1 MLARFLLVVL
11 CLGLGACSGEPTR
24 RVVDDAALADLTE
37 DQDWLAFGRTYHEQR
52 HSPLTQISDSN
63 VSGLGVAWYVDLPN
77 DRTLYGTPLVVDGV
91 MYFEGSYNVL
101 RAVDA
106 ATGTLLWEYDPEVT
120 KHAGNRLRVMWD
132 ASRGVAFWKGKVYVA
147 TVDGRLI
154 AVDAQTGTE
163 IWSTMTVDPALPL
176 YITGAPKAFRGLV
189 VIGNGGTEDGPIRG
203 YLDAYDAETGE
214 RVWRWY
220 TVPGNPA
227 DGFENDAMAMAA
239 ATWTGEWWRFG
250 GGGTVWHAITYDPDF
265 DQLIFGTGNGAPWN
279 RKIRSP
285 GGGDNLF
292 LCSMVALDA
301 TTGEYRWHYQTVP
314 GETWDYNSN
323 MDIVLADLTIE
334 GRPVKAAMHAPKN
347 GFFYVLDR
355 ENGKLLSAEPFV
367 KVTWATGIDST
378 GRPIEVAGA
387 RYEDGDAVVSPS
399 ALGGHSWHA
408 MSYNPQTG
416 LVYIPAMEFAGGYS
430 DKTVDIKNWESP
442 NWRFDAGV
450 DPLISDIPPEAGT
463 SSLKAW
469 DPVAQRVV
477 WEAPK
482 PGLWN
487 AGTLTTAGNLV
498 FQGQGNGRLVAHR
511 ATDGE
516 LLWSSDLGL
525 GISAPP
531 ITYSVG
537 GRQYVAILVGW
548 GGAGA
553 AMLGSLSAQDGWA
566 YRAQMRRLVSFA
578 LDGAVELPAQAPPG
592 YPEPL
597 VSKDFRVDATLVT
610 EGQESYVRLCWRCH
624 GPAGVSGGTA
634 PDLRASPVLL
644 SKEAY
649 LDVVLRGSRQD
660 KGMPGF
666 PNLDEAGA
674 EAVQHYVR
682 SLVPENGKGN

>member
-1 MLARFLLVVL
+1 MRAVTLLVVL
-11 CLGLGACSGEPTR
+11 CLGLGACSGEPSA

-37 DQDWLAFGRTYHEQR
+37 SHDWLAFGRTYHEQR
-52 HSPLTQISDSN
+52 HSPLTQINDST
-63 VSGLGVAWYVDLPN
+63 VSSLGVAWYMDLPN

-106 ATGTLLWEYDPEVT
+106 ATGKLLWEFDPEVT

-154 AVDAQTGTE
+154 AVDAGTGTE

-176 YITGAPKAFRGLV
+176 YITGAPKVFRGLV

-227 DGFENDAMAMAA
+227 DGFENDAMKMAA

-292 LCSMVALDA
+292 LCSVVALDA

-334 GRPVKAAMHAPKN
+334 GRPVKAALHAPKN
-347 GFFYVLDR
+347 GFFYVLNR

-367 KVTWATGIDST
+367 EVTWATGIDST

-408 MSYNPQTG
+408 MSYNPGTG

-430 DKTVDIKNWESP
+430 DKTVDIENWESP

-450 DPLISDIPPEAGT
+450 DPLTTDVPPEAGT

-516 LLWSSDLGL
+516 VLWSFNLGL

-531 ITYSVG
+531 ITYSVED
-537 GRQYVAILVGW
+537 RQYVAILVGW

-566 YRAQMRRLVSFA
+566 YRAQMRRLVTFA

-592 YPEPL
+592 FPKPL

-634 PDLRASPVLL
+634 PDLRASPILL

-674 EAVQHYVR
+674 LAVQHYVR
-682 SLVPENGKGN
+682 SLIPKVGQGN

>member
-1 MLARFLLVVL
+1 MRAMTLLVVL
-11 CLGLGACSGEPTR
+11 CLGLGACSGEPSA

-37 DQDWLAFGRTYHEQR
+37 SHDWLAFGRTYHEQR
-52 HSPLTQISDSN
+52 HSPLTQINDST
-63 VSGLGVAWYVDLPN
+63 VRSLGVAWYMDLPN

-106 ATGTLLWEYDPEVT
+106 ATGKLLWEFDPEVT

-154 AVDAQTGTE
+154 AVDAGAGTE

-227 DGFENDAMAMAA
+227 DGFENDAMTMAA

-292 LCSMVALDA
+292 LCSVVALDA

-334 GRPVKAAMHAPKN
+334 GRPVKAALHAPKN
-347 GFFYVLDR
+347 GFFYVLNR

-367 KVTWATGIDST
+367 EVTWATGIDST

-408 MSYNPQTG
+408 MSYNPGTG

-430 DKTVDIKNWESP
+430 DKTVDIENWESP

-450 DPLISDIPPEAGT
+450 DPLTTDVPPEAGT

-487 AGTLTTAGNLV
+487 AGTLTTTGNLV

-516 LLWSSDLGL
+516 VLWSFDLGL

-537 GRQYVAILVGW
+537 DRQYVAILVGW

-566 YRAQMRRLVSFA
+566 YRAQMRRLVTFA

-592 YPEPL
+592 FPKPL

-634 PDLRASPVLL
+634 PDLRASPILL

-674 EAVQHYVR
+674 LAVQHYVR
-682 SLVPENGKGN
+682 SLVPKVGQGN

>member
-1 MLARFLLVVL
+1 MVL
-11 CLGLGACSGEPTR
+11 CLGLGACSGEPSG

-37 DQDWLAFGRTYHEQR
+37 GHDWLAFGRTYHEQR
-52 HSPLTQISDSN
+52 HSPLSQVNDSN
-63 VSGLGVAWYVDLPN
+63 VSRLGVAWYMDLPN

-106 ATGTLLWEYDPEVT
+106 ATGKLLWEFDPEVT
-120 KHAGNRLRVMWD
+120 KHAGNRLRVMSG

-154 AVDAQTGTE
+154 AVDAGTGKE
-163 IWSTMTVDPALPL
+163 VWSTMTVDPALPL

-203 YLDAYDAETGE
+203 YLDAYDAESGE

-227 DGFENDAMAMAA
+227 DGFENEAMKMAA

-292 LCSMVALDA
+292 LCSVVALDA

-323 MDIVLADLTIE
+323 MDIVLADLTID
-334 GRPVKAAMHAPKN
+334 GRPVKAALHAPKN
-347 GFFYVLDR
+347 GFFYVLNR

-399 ALGGHSWHA
+399 AVGGHSWHA
-408 MSYNPQTG
+408 MSYNPGTG

-450 DPLISDIPPEAGT
+450 DPLITDVPPEAGT

-498 FQGQGNGRLVAHR
+498 FQGQGNGRFVAHR

-516 LLWSSDLGL
+516 VLWTSDLGL

-537 GRQYVAILVGW
+537 DRQYVAILVGW

-566 YRAQMRRLVSFA
+566 YRAQMRRLVTFA

-592 YPEPL
+592 FPKPL
-597 VSKDFRVDATLVT
+597 VSKDFRVDAALVT

-634 PDLRASPVLL
+634 PDLRASPILL

-674 EAVQHYVR
+674 VAVQHYVR
-682 SLVPENGKGN
+682 SLVPEVGKDN